1 MNDPKNI
8 KPIQPNQEAP
18 RPRFSARPTGQA
30 RPATPFKGHPALFH
44 GQNKPWQQNS
54 NRFATRTLRN
64 PTPITAPVTGQV
76 KSPATTSNKPYS
88 PINTLAKASTPIA
101 NPPLT
106 TPPVGGRV
114 EGIGRTNNVSPATK
128 PYTLNPV
135 PSLSNGHRIVLGK
148 GARKLPEAAKHIAGA
163 RMDVIR
169 KESRPMKRGPAHARS
184 LTYQSSEDKIPPIA
198 ADTIR
203 IIPLGGV
210 EEVGRNM
217 TAIEYGG
224 EIVIIDL
231 GFQFRDENTP
241 GIDYILPNTKYL
253 EERVGQIKALIITHG
268 HLDHTGGIPY
278 IMPRIGNPPVY
289 TRLLTSILIQKRQE
303 EFPHLPKLDMN
314 LVEQNST
321 VTIGKFKVRFFSVT
335 HTIPDAMGVII
346 ETPYGS
352 IVHTGDLKMDHE
364 NGLPTDEES
373 AEYER
378 AFPIVNGPAG
388 KTNVL
393 MLMADS
399 TNVETPG
406 FSVPERQ
413 VHKNLEEYIKNST
426 GRLIIATFSSL
437 LERLLK
443 MVEYAEL
450 YNKKVV
456 IEGRSLKSNIEVC
469 WHLGLLKAKKD
480 TIIDSGDMD
489 NYPPDRIVILAT
501 GAQGDEFAALM
512 RMSNKTHTKIK
523 LNARDTVILSSSVI
537 PGNERA
543 VQKLKDNLSR
553 QGAKIIHYRT
563 AEVHSTG
570 HAYRDETLWI
580 HRQIKPR
587 FFMPLHGYH
596 YMLRVHA
603 DVAKEAN
610 GLKEEDVVVPDNS
623 SVIEIQNGGT
633 KLVKL
638 KEKAPSGLVLVDG
651 FSVGNVQD
659 VVIRDRQALAQ
670 DGIFI
675 IFGILNSQNGKL
687 KKSPDIIS
695 RGFVYLRE
703 SQELLH
709 EVRVLIRETVEK
721 ATLGQNP
728 INVDFVKDNVTDAV
742 SRYLMQK
749 TAKRPMVIPVIL
761 TI

>member
-1 MNDPKNI
+1 MN
-8 KPIQPNQEAP
+8 
-18 RPRFSARPTGQA
+18 
-30 RPATPFKGHPALFH
+30 
-44 GQNKPWQQNS
+44 
-54 NRFATRTLRN
+54 
-64 PTPITAPVTGQV
+64 
-76 KSPATTSNKPYS
+76 
-88 PINTLAKASTPIA
+88 
-101 NPPLT
+101 
-106 TPPVGGRV
+106 
-114 EGIGRTNNVSPATK
+114 
-128 PYTLNPV
+128 
-135 PSLSNGHRIVLGK
+135 
-148 GARKLPEAAKHIAGA
+148 
-163 RMDVIR
+163 VIR
-169 KESRPMKRGPAHARS
+169 KESRPMKRGGGGFRGPAKA
-184 LTYQSSEDKIPPIA
+184 LTATPNAKDGDKIPPLA
-198 ADTIR
+198 ADSIR
-203 IIPLGGV
+203 IVPMGGV
-210 EEVGRNM
+210 EEIGRNC
-217 TAIEYGG
+217 TAIEFGDDI
-224 EIVIIDL
+224 IVIDV
-231 GFQFRDENTP
+231 GFQFKGEDTP

-253 EERVGQIKALIITHG
+253 EERREKIRAVIITHG
-268 HLDHTGGIPY
+268 HLDHTGAIPY
-278 IMPRIGNPPVY
+278 IMPRIGNPPIY
-289 TRLLTSILIQKRQE
+289 TRLLTSVLIQKRQE
-303 EFPHLPKLDMN
+303 EFPSLPKLDMH

-321 VTIGKFKVRFFSVT
+321 VTLGKLKVKFFSVT

-352 IVHTGDLKMDHE
+352 IVHTGDLKMDHI
-364 NGLPTDEES
+364 GGIAVPEED
-373 AEYER
+373 AEYDR
-378 AFPIVNGPAG
+378 AFKNE
-388 KTNVL
+388 KVL

-399 TNVETPG
+399 TNVEIPG
-406 FSVPERQ
+406 FSIPEKQ
-413 VHKNLEEYIKNST
+413 VHKNLEEYIKNAQ

-443 MVEYAEL
+443 MTEFAEK

-456 IEGRSLKSNIEVC
+456 IEGRSLKNNIEIC
-469 WHLGLLKAKKD
+469 KHLGLLKCKAS
-480 TIIDSGDMD
+480 TIITTDDMD

-512 RMSNKTHTKIK
+512 RISNRTHAKVRITP
-523 LNARDTVILSSSVI
+523 RDTVILSSSVI

-553 QGAKIIHYRT
+553 QGARIIHYRT

-580 HRQIKPR
+580 HRKIRPK

-610 GLKEEDVVVPDNS
+610 GLKEEDVIIPDNS
-623 SVIEIQNGGT
+623 SVIEIQGGGSRI
-633 KLVKL
+633 LKL

-651 FSVGNVQD
+651 FSVGDVQD
-659 VVIRDRQALAQ
+659 VVIRDRQMLAQ

-675 IFGILNSQNGKL
+675 VFGIVDARTGKL

-709 EVRVLIRETVEK
+709 GVRLVIKETIENS
-721 ATLGQNP
+721 TRGQNP
-728 INVDFVKDNVTDAV
+728 INVDFVKDNITDAV
-742 SRYLMQK
+742 SRFLLQE